1 MTTDEIESQTRVG
14 IVSNEPL
21 RLAGMLSVFDNH
33 PGVVPTHGSIDRLVK
48 HEDVRILILDITE
61 NRGWLEIMTTV
72 RKHRPEIRFVLLG
85 EGGDD
90 ELVMRAILAGA
101 RAYLDHQ
108 SGPFLVRQAV
118 DVVLQGSIWAPR
130 KLLSLLVDR
139 LMEAHPGIQ
148 TGGPKELSPRE
159 GQVMALIMQAYSNR
173 EIAASLGIEERTV
186 KAYVSS
192 LMRKSGVEN
201 RVALSVANSKNFG
214 TGSVSR

>member
-1 MTTDEIESQTRVG
+1 MATDEIVSQTRVG
-14 IVSNEPL
+14 IVSSEPL
-21 RLAGMLSVFDNH
+21 RLAGMMSVFDDH
-33 PGVVPTHGSIDRLVK
+33 HSVIPMHGSIAVLLKERGVQ
-48 HEDVRILILDITE
+48 VLILDITE
-61 NRGWLEIMTTV
+61 NKGWLEILTSV
-72 RKHRPEIRFVLLG
+72 RQHRPDVRFVLLG

-90 ELVMRAILAGA
+90 EIVMRAILAGA

-139 LMEAHPGIQ
+139 LMDAHPTSIPGAQ
-148 TGGPKELSPRE
+148 KELSRRE
-159 GQVMALIMQAYSNR
+159 AQVMALIMQAYSNR

-201 RVALSVANSKNFG
+201 RVALSVANSKNFQPG
-214 TGSVSR
+214 GVSR